1 MKFFI
6 RNEDG
11 IHIYIKYCTKML
23 DNNPNIIPDFQ
34 NLNFQSIPN
43 EINNP
48 NFAAYQNGNVL
59 MNCKNNQN
67 R

>member
-1 MKFFI
+1 
-6 RNEDG
+6 
-11 IHIYIKYCTKML
+11 ML

-48 NFAAYQNGNVL
+48 NFAAYQNGNIL